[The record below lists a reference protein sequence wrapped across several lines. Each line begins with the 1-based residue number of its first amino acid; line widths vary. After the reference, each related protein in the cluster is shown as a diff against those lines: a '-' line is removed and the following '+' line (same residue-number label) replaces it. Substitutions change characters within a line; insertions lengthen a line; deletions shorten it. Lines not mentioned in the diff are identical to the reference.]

1 MWRMPVPRGA
11 TGWGAGAAVG
21 VVFLLVQVFAWR
33 FDRWTLEP
41 NLRPVYAGACAV
53 LRCELPVLRSVQ
65 DIAVGGLSLRAH
77 PNAAGALVVAALLR
91 NEASFAQPFPALEL
105 RLSNLAGE
113 VVAARRFR
121 PEEYLAAG
129 HARGAA
135 MPVMTSVR
143 VAVEIRSPPVEAV
156 NAALVPR

>member
-1 MWRMPVPRGA
+1 MPVLRGA
-11 TGWGAGAAVG
+11 TGWGAGVAVG
-21 VVFLLVQVFAWR
+21 VACLLVQVFAWR

-41 NLRPVYAGACAV
+41 NLRPVYEGACAV
-53 LRCELPVLRSVQ
+53 LRCELPVLRSVK
-65 DIAVGGLSLRAH
+65 DIAVEELSLRAH

-113 VVAARRFR
+113 LVAARRFA
-121 PEEYLAAG
+121 PEEYLGAG
-129 HARGAA
+129 HARGASVPA
-135 MPVMTSVR
+135 MTSVR